1 MQGTCQGNRAG
12 KRQRRT
18 VVVPG
23 KLNLRTKLH
32 WNAHSISQT
41 QGQPSTPSTPTW
53 GRACPSWC
61 FFFFEESLLF
71 GTWMGSPVCW
81 AHIATPK
88 IWAMVYTET
97 ALYHKTVSKTQQRKD
112 HHINPELT
120 YYSLSS
126 SQWAAENYSFILLTN
141 NIFKKILENEC
152 FHDWHRYSRA
162 HSCWRSLLLQLSIVG
177 NFEHGWLRWACWL
190 HAVKLMWVIL
200 CF

>member
-1 MQGTCQGNRAG
+1 M
-12 KRQRRT
+12 
-18 VVVPG
+18 
-23 KLNLRTKLH
+23 
-32 WNAHSISQT
+32 

-53 GRACPSWC
+53 GRACPSWWL
-61 FFFFEESLLF
+61 FFFEEPLLF

-88 IWAMVYTET
+88 IWVMVYTET

-120 YYSLSS
+120 YYSLRS

-152 FHDWHRYSRA
+152 FHDWHRYKQGAQLLEVFAFATEHRRQFWAWMAQMSMLA
-162 HSCWRSLLLQLSIVG
+162 ARSKTHVSNPLFLASYTLLGEVCKKQGKKTCLAQ
-177 NFEHGWLRWACWL
+177 EHDC
-190 HAVKLMWVIL
+190 
-200 CF
+200 